1 MVSAWPRLLRLL
13 PMISVMG
20 SIFYL
25 SQQSGEMF
33 DMGQVTGLDKLAH
46 FTLYGLLAATVI
58 FAQSPLRRQHVPQ
71 RVSWLTV
78 IVCLV
83 YGLSDEWH
91 QSFVPGRD
99 VSGADVVADLLGA
112 IVAAGLW
119 LCWRR
124 WRARLARVR
133 DLELGRND

>member
-1 MVSAWPRLLRLL
+1 
-13 PMISVMG
+13 MG